1 MVLVADKRGYLP
13 TSFKNNAQQ
22 QNSKH
27 WAEINSQNAPKEGL
41 VLGEGA
47 LRIYINLAT
56 QIFRIEKDHLRL
68 RTNRLFTEQHNS
80 F

>member
-41 VLGEGA
+41 VLGGGS
-47 LRIYINLAT
+47 AT
-56 QIFRIEKDHLRL
+56 DLYQPGDANIQ
-68 RTNRLFTEQHNS
+68 NRKGPPAPENKPFSH
-80 F
+80 